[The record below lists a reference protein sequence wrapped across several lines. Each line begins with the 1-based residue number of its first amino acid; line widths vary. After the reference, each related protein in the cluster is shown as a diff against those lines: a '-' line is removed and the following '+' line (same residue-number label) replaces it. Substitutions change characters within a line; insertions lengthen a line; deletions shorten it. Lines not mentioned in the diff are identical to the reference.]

1 MCICIYARTYISMR
15 VYIYIYIYVAIPK
28 KMGKTTSPKNR
39 WNLNLNLG
47 PFSLYAFPRPRCAKT
62 PPCGLG
68 MGIDTSMGQPTDT
81 LVLYGQLVIYPTLIA
96 YF

>member
-1 MCICIYARTYISMR
+1 MYICAYVYNISMR
-15 VYIYIYIYVAIPK
+15 IYIYTHICSNPQKDGK
-28 KMGKTTSPKNR
+28 KNNPKNR

>member
-1 MCICIYARTYISMR
+1 MRIRIYLC
-15 VYIYIYIYVAIPK
+15 VYIYIYVAIPK
-28 KMGKTTSPKNR
+28 KMGKKKNNPKNR

-68 MGIDTSMGQPTDT
+68 MGIDNSMGQPTDT
-81 LVLYGQLVIYPTLIA
+81 LVLYGLVIYPTLIA